1 MITVSIARRYAKA
14 LLELAAEQ
22 NQLEPVGATL
32 DALAK
37 ALEQSAELRDVM
49 ANPAF
54 SPAVRHGVLAK
65 LLATVNGAPL
75 AANTLK
81 LLIDRGRSLY
91 IEALARAYRT
101 MLDQRLG
108 RVRAKLTSAV
118 ALDAAAIEKI
128 RGQLAVITN
137 KQVSVEPVVDPKIL
151 GGVVAQVG
159 SLTYDGSLQ
168 TQLDGLKRQLLS

>member
-32 DALAK
+32 DTIAK
-37 ALEQSAELRDVM
+37 ALDQSAELRDVM

-54 SPAVRHGVLAK
+54 ATSVRQAVMGK
-65 LLATVNGAPL
+65 LLAAANAAPL

-91 IEALARAYRT
+91 IESLARAYRS

-108 RVRAKLTSAV
+108 RVRAKITSAV
-118 ALDAAAIEKI
+118 ALDAAALEKI
-128 RGQLAVITN
+128 RSQLAVITN
-137 KQVSVEPVVDPKIL
+137 KQVSVDPVVDPKIL

-159 SLTYDGSLQ
+159 SFTYDGSLQ

>member
-32 DALAK
+32 DAIAK
-37 ALEQSAELRDVM
+37 ALDASPELRDVM

-54 SPAVRHGVLAK
+54 SSAVRHAVMGK
-65 LLATVNGAPL
+65 LLAAVNAAPL

-91 IEALARAYRT
+91 IESLARAYKA

-118 ALDAAAIEKI
+118 ALDVAAVEKI
-128 RGQLAVITN
+128 RSQLAVITN
-137 KQVSVEPVVDPKIL
+137 KQVSVDSVVDPKIL